1 MTLTTTT
8 AVTRADE
15 TSAPILEVLAARW
28 SPRSYDP
35 TAVIDEHALASVLEA
50 GRWSPSMANT
60 QPWRFIV
67 ARRGTEAFDKIVSN
81 LMGFNQAWTPNASVL
96 IVNVAETTDPDGKPR
111 ALANYDLGQA
121 VAHMSVQA
129 HHEGLHVHQMSGIIA
144 EGLRDAFSIPE
155 NLTAITVTALG
166 TVDAPEA
173 LGEEGAIAREKAPR
187 ERLALDELVLV
198 NE

>member
-8 AVTRADE
+8 SVTRASE

-35 TAVIDEHALASVLEA
+35 TVSIDEQALASVLEA

-81 LMGFNQAWTPNASVL
+81 LMGFNQAWTPNAAAL
-96 IVNVAETTDPDGKPR
+96 IVSIAETTDPDGKPR
-111 ALANYDLGQA
+111 TLAAYDLGQA
-121 VAHMSVQA
+121 VAHMSIQA
-129 HHEGLHVHQMSGIIA
+129 HHEGLHVHQMSGIVA
-144 EGLRDAFSIPE
+144 EGLREAFSIPE
-155 NLTAITVTALG
+155 NLTALTVMALG
-166 TVDAPEA
+166 TLDTPEA

-187 ERLALDELVLV
+187 ERFALDEIVLV

>member
-35 TAVIDEHALASVLEA
+35 TVAIDEQALASVLEA

-187 ERLALDELVLV
+187 ERLALDEIVLV

>member
-1 MTLTTTT
+1 MSLTTTT
-8 AVTRADE
+8 AVTRANE

-35 TAVIDEHALASVLEA
+35 TVAIDERALASVLEA
-50 GRWSPSMANT
+50 GRWSPSAANT

-67 ARRGTEAFDKIVSN
+67 ARRGSEAFDKIVSN
-81 LMGFNQAWTPNASVL
+81 LMGFNQAWTPNASAL
-96 IVNVAETTDPDGKPR
+96 IVNLAETIDPDGKPR
-111 ALANYDLGQA
+111 GTAAYDLGQA
-121 VAHMSVQA
+121 VAHMSIQA

-144 EGLRDAFSIPE
+144 DGLRDAFALPE
-155 NLTAITVTALG
+155 TLTPLTVTALG
-166 TVDAPEA
+166 TIDAPEA

-187 ERLALDELVLV
+187 ERFPLDEIVLV